1 MERTIKKPQDKA
13 CQYKSAKEK
22 KLVSITIIK
31 YLASITIIK
40 LNDWQFLHEFTE
52 LLSGKVLDMKNLK

>member
-13 CQYKSAKEK
+13 CQYKSAKDQK
-22 KLVSITIIK
+22 
-31 YLASITIIK
+31 LASITIIK

-52 LLSGKVLDMKNLK
+52 LLSGKVLYMKNFI